1 MHETQLH
8 LKQMKMKFDIC
19 FTEKTLKQFNSIEYL
34 FLIFR
39 SISQNCAVESSAN
52 FMIQQFFKNCPMS
65 HLQTD

>member
-1 MHETQLH
+1 MAFNKMHETQLH
-8 LKQMKMKFDIC
+8 LKQMKMK
-19 FTEKTLKQFNSIEYL
+19 FNSIEYL

-65 HLQTD
+65 QLQTN